1 MRVSKPPNKHTALP
15 HRYILKI
22 HKLAILNP
30 GDAMKNYPFI
40 TEEKGLTS
48 AEVTER
54 QKQYGLNI
62 LPEKAPPSK
71 FYLFFAQLKSP
82 LVYVLLASSIVTFF
96 IGEYANALIIL
107 FAVVINTA
115 LGFVQEYKTSN
126 ALAALK
132 KFISDE
138 ATVIRDGNRVLID
151 SSQIVPGDIV
161 ILNQGDKIPADGE
174 ILSSNRLHIN
184 ESILTGESAAVEKVK
199 DDELFMG
206 TTVVSGQAVI
216 QIEATGTATKM
227 GKIAEKIQEEKEVTP
242 LQKQLKSFST
252 QLLFVIGL
260 LVVVVF
266 AVGLIHKF
274 SLVEIFTTSVA
285 LAVSSIP
292 EGLVVSLTVVLAVG
306 MQKILKRKGLV
317 RKLAAAETLG
327 GVTVIC
333 VDKTGTLTEGHMEVV
348 DYIGNEKELSVQAL
362 MANDMDDPIVISAFE
377 WGKQIMGDPTPG
389 LPRIDSIP
397 FSSKERFFICLN
409 KWSDDKNMVFV
420 NGAPEMLLEWTT
432 LPENEKAEILS
443 SIDALTKQGKRV
455 IGFARKEVPVE
466 KVLLETE
473 DAKNNLTWVG
483 LLIFSDPVRMGVKD
497 ALEQARI
504 AGIKVVVITGDYSN
518 TSEFVL
524 SELEIMVAKDE
535 IMTGDQL
542 ALLSSEELSV
552 QVKNIRLFARTTP
565 DQKLSIVEA
574 LKSNG
579 EVVAMIGDG
588 VNDAPALHK
597 SDIGVVVGEA
607 SDVAKESADLVLLDS
622 NFSTIISAVE
632 EGRVMFENIRKIILY
647 LLCDAFG
654 EIVVVLGGIMLGVP
668 LPLTAVQ
675 ILWINL
681 VSDGFPNL
689 ALTVDPKGKD
699 IMYEVPRPAKEL
711 LVNSKMV
718 FLISFVSLLVGIIAL
733 GSYLYIYI
741 STGDFVL
748 ARSVTFITIGL
759 NSLVYVFS
767 VREPKHP
774 FWKNHLFNNKF
785 LVLAVLA
792 GFVLQFLP
800 FSTEVSRKF
809 FGLSQLSLNNWLV
822 ALGFSV
828 FVFISIEVFK
838 KISNSAKPTKIPF
851 GQSANRIKLA
861 VK

>member
-1 MRVSKPPNKHTALP
+1 
-15 HRYILKI
+15 
-22 HKLAILNP
+22 
-30 GDAMKNYPFI
+30 MKNYPSI

-54 QKQYGLNI
+54 QKQYGANT

-96 IGEYANALIIL
+96 IGEYANASIIL
-107 FAVVINTA
+107 LAVVLNTI
-115 LGFVQEYKTSN
+115 LGFIQEYKTSN

-138 ATVIRDGNRVLID
+138 ATVIRDGNRVLIN
-151 SSQIVPGDIV
+151 SSQLVPGDIV
-161 ILNQGDKIPADGE
+161 ILGQGDKIPADGKL
-174 ILSSNRLHIN
+174 LSSNRLQVN
-184 ESILTGESAAVEKVK
+184 EAILTGESAPVEKAE
-199 DDELFMG
+199 DEDLFMG

-216 QIEATGTATKM
+216 KIDAIGTATKM
-227 GKIAEKIQEEKEVTP
+227 GKIAEEIQEEKEVTP
-242 LQKQLKSFST
+242 LQRQLKSFSK
-252 QLLFVIGL
+252 QLLIVIGV
-260 LVVVVF
+260 LVAVVF
-266 AVGLIHKF
+266 VVGLIYKF
-274 SLVEIFTTSVA
+274 SLVDIFTTSVA

-292 EGLVVSLTVVLAVG
+292 EGLLVSLTVVLAVG

-333 VDKTGTLTEGHMEVV
+333 VDKTGTLTQGQMEVV
-348 DYIGNEKELSVQAL
+348 DYTGKEKELAVQAL
-362 MANDMDDPIVISAFE
+362 LANDMDDPIVIAAFE
-377 WGKQIMGDPTPG
+377 WAKKIMTDPTPG

-409 KWSDDKNMVFV
+409 KWTDQNNIVFV
-420 NGAPEMLLEWTT
+420 NGAPEILLQWTT
-432 LPENEKAEILS
+432 LQENERQEILS
-443 SIDALTKQGKRV
+443 TIDKLTRQGKRV
-455 IGFARKEVPVE
+455 VGFARKEVPIE
-466 KVLLETE
+466 KQILDTS
-473 DAKNNLTWVG
+473 DAKSDLTWVG
-483 LLIFSDPVRMGVKD
+483 LMVLSDPVRMGVKD
-497 ALEQARI
+497 ALGEARI

-524 SELEIMVAKDE
+524 SELEISVSKDE

-542 ALLSSEELSV
+542 AVLSAEELSRRV
-552 QVKNIRLFARTTP
+552 QDIRLFARTTP
-565 DQKLSIVEA
+565 DQKLLIVDA
-574 LKSNG
+574 LKNNG

-597 SDIGVVVGEA
+597 ADIGVVVGEA

-632 EGRVMFENIRKIILY
+632 EGRVVFENIRKIILY

-654 EIVVVLGGIMLGVP
+654 EIIVVLGGIMLGVP

-689 ALTVDPKGKD
+689 ALTVDPKRKD
-699 IMYEVPRPAKEL
+699 IMYETPRSTKEL
-711 LVNSKMV
+711 LVNTKMV
-718 FLISFVSLLVGIIAL
+718 FLIAFVSLLVGVIAL
-733 GSYLYIYI
+733 GSYLYIYF
-741 STGDFVL
+741 TTWDVEL

-774 FWKNHLFNNKF
+774 FWKNNVFNNKY
-785 LVLAVLA
+785 LVMAVLA
-792 GFVLQFLP
+792 GISLQLLP
-800 FSTEVSRKF
+800 FTTDISRQF
-809 FGLSQLSLNNWLV
+809 FGLSQILPEHLLV
-822 ALGFSV
+822 AFGFSLVV
-828 FVFISIEVFK
+828 FLIIEVFK
-838 KISNSAKPTKIPF
+838 RIVNKPVSKQIPR
-851 GQSANRIKLA
+851 GHPASHI
-861 VK
+861 